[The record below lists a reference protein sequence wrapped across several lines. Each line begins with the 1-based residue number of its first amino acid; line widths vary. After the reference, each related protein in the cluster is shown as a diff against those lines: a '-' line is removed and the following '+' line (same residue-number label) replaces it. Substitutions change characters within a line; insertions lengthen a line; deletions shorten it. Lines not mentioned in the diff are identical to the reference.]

1 MKTEKELKRIAT
13 TLLDIMEKQD
23 CTLKEAVT
31 IVDILHTGIHA
42 SYAQYLIEIGKEN

>member
-1 MKTEKELKRIAT
+1 MYNVRKLKINQT
-13 TLLDIMEKQD
+13 EKQD
-23 CTLKEAVT
+23 CTPKEAVT